1 MRIVRSRYVERRSCP
16 ERRAIATH
24 RVNVLV
30 QGTSAFVS
38 DTLAVLRRDLDHPEF
53 VWPDLPIGR
62 NTPSATVLVREI
74 GELSA
79 DALDALAR
87 LIADTHP
94 RVQVV
99 VTSSVVLYELVA
111 RGEFPADLYYRL
123 NIVTL
128 ADDRDAV
135 SGESPAS

>member
-1 MRIVRSRYVERRSCP
+1 
-16 ERRAIATH
+16 
-24 RVNVLV
+24 VNVLI
-30 QGTSAFVS
+30 QGTSAFVG

-62 NTPSATVLVREI
+62 NTPSATLLVQEI

-79 DALDALAR
+79 DAFDVLAH

-128 ADDRDAV
+128 TDDRDAL
-135 SGESPAS
+135 SGQAPSS